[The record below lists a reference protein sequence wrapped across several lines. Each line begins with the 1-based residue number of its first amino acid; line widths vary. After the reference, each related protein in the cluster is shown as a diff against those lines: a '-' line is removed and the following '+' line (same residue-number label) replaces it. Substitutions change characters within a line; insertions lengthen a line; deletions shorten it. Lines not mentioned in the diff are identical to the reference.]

1 MRSDTKKLIE
11 IILRCAKMFVKL
23 LEDWKKE
30 IQESI

>member
-1 MRSDTKKLIE
+1 MSPDTKKLIE

-30 IQESI
+30 SQENI

>member
-1 MRSDTKKLIE
+1 MSKDTKRLVE

-30 IQESI
+30 SQENI